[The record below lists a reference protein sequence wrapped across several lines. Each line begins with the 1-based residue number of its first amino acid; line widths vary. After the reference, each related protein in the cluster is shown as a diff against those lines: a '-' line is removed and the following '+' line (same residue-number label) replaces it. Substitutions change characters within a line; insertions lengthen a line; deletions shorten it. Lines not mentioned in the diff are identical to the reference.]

1 MINDDTNLIEIDSL
15 SELPQT
21 DKKLPRNKSLEEI
34 DENKLNLSKKTATR
48 VPITKKSNA
57 SSVLSNYS
65 AKILPALK
73 I

>member
-21 DKKLPRNKSLEEI
+21 DQKLPRNKSLEVV
-34 DENKLNLSKKTATR
+34 DENKLNSSKKTVSR